1 MLRDKREFRGRLVER
16 LASAAAKTP
25 ESATTRDWYL
35 ALAMTLRDELAVG
48 WIETKQRHYSEDV
61 KRVYY
66 LSLEFL
72 IGRSLLN
79 ALNNL
84 GLMESCVAALNDLGL
99 SLDEIAEAEDEAGL
113 GNGGLGRLAACYLD
127 SMATLG
133 IAGRGYG
140 IRYEYGIFRQQFEV
154 GQQVE
159 RPDNW
164 LRYGNHWEFPRPE
177 ILYPIRF
184 GGVVET
190 VEDARGQTRR
200 RWTDTSEVMAMAYDV
215 PIPGF
220 GGRSVSSVRLWSA
233 KASREIDLAYFNR
246 GDYLKAVQEKN
257 ESEEISEI
265 LYPDDSTA
273 QGRELRFKQQY
284 FFVSASLQ
292 DILVRFKM
300 RHKDLRRLPR
310 KVAIQLNDSH
320 PAVSV
325 AELMRILIDEERLAW
340 EDAWRICCGVF
351 AYTNHTLLPEA
362 LEKWP
367 VALFADCLPRHL
379 EIIYAI
385 NDMFLADVRKRFPG
399 DEDLVRRVS
408 LIEEQ
413 NGQSVRMAHLA
424 VLASR
429 VVNGVSAMHTE
440 LLRTTIFRD
449 FVRLFPDR
457 ITNVTNGV
465 TPRRWLWQ
473 ANPPL
478 RRVIS
483 ARIGE
488 GWVTHLDQLRRLEPL
503 AEDRDFVAQV
513 TAAKTDNKAA
523 LAWFVRRCTG
533 EILDPDSLFDVQV
546 KRIHEYKRQLL
557 NILHAMSLYGRLLK
571 GEDIGVSRTL
581 IFAGKAAPG
590 YVIAKLTIRLIL
602 AVARVLSHD
611 PNSKDRLRVV
621 FLPNYDV
628 SMAERVFPATDLSE
642 QISTAGFEASG
653 TGNMKSVLNA
663 ALMIA
668 TADGANLELVE
679 AGGPDSNFLFGAHA
693 REVQRRRDEEVDF
706 QAFINDQSDLRL
718 GLGTIWDGFSVLERE
733 EFLPLLGQL
742 IKGDDP
748 YFVLRD
754 FVAYE
759 QAQREVAEVFASPSE
774 WGARAVRNLAGCG
787 RFSSDRAVSEYARK
801 IWRL

>member
-1 MLRDKREFRGRLVER
+1 MLRDKRVFRRRLVER

-25 ESATTRDWYL
+25 ESATRRDWYL
-35 ALAMTLRDELAVG
+35 ALAMTLRDQLAAG
-48 WIETKQRHYSEDV
+48 WIETKQRHYSKDV

-127 SMATLG
+127 SMATLD

-140 IRYEYGIFRQQFEV
+140 IRYEYGIFRQQFEE

-190 VEDARGQTRR
+190 VEDAHGQTRH
-200 RWTDTSEVMAMAYDV
+200 RWTDTNDVMAMAYDV

-220 GGRSVSSVRLWSA
+220 GGRAVSSVRLWSA
-233 KASREIDLAYFNR
+233 KASREIDLTYFNS
-246 GDYLKAVQEKN
+246 GNYLKAVQEKN
-257 ESEEISEI
+257 ESEEISKV

-292 DILVRFKM
+292 DILVRFKV

-310 KVAIQLNDSH
+310 MVAIQLNDSH

-325 AELMRILIDEERLAW
+325 AELMRILIDDERLAW

-399 DEDLVRRVS
+399 DEALVRRVS

-449 FVRLFPDR
+449 FVRLFPRR
-457 ITNVTNGV
+457 IANVTNGV

-488 GWVTHLDQLRRLEPL
+488 GWVTDLDQLRRLEPL

-513 TAAKTDNKAA
+513 TAAKVDNKVA
-523 LAWFVRRCTG
+523 LASFVRRCTG

-546 KRIHEYKRQLL
+546 KRIHEYKRQML

-590 YVIAKLTIRLIL
+590 YVMAKLTIRLIL
-602 AVARVLSHD
+602 TVARVLSRD

-679 AGGPDSNFLFGAHA
+679 AGGPDSNFLFGAQA
-693 REVQRRRDEEVDF
+693 REVQRRRHEVVDF
-706 QAFINDQSDLRL
+706 QAFINDQSDLSL
-718 GLGTIWDGFSVLERE
+718 GLDTIRDGFNAVERE
-733 EFLPLLGQL
+733 AFLPLLGPL

-759 QAQREVAEVFASPSE
+759 QAQREVAEVFATPSE
-774 WGARAVRNLAGCG
+774 WGARVVHNLAGCG